1 MHNVSE
7 KAGLVERVWPVL
19 GLVLLVGLIT
29 IVASV
34 SGSATLSR
42 TVTEALIRIVVVVG
56 IYIFVGNSGVLSFGH
71 ISFMA
76 IGAYATAWQTCCPQ
90 LKPFTM
96 RGLPNFLV
104 HTTVPTLPAAIAS
117 GALAAAFGLV
127 VGAVIMRLSGI
138 AASIATLALLFIIE
152 VIYSNWQ
159 SVTLGKG
166 SIVGLPTYVTP
177 AVAFAWAVV
186 AMVAAYAF
194 QRSRF
199 GLELRAAREDEVAA
213 RALGVDIYRQRLIA
227 FTISAFF
234 VGIGGV
240 LYGHFLGVIS
250 IDVFFLD
257 TTFLTLAMLVVG
269 GMRSLA
275 GAVVGVLVLSAVIE
289 VLRRLETGIDIGG
302 FVVSVPSGTQE
313 IVLAV
318 AMLLIFLIRP
328 RGMMAGR
335 ELRWIFRKGP
345 GKEIDRPALDEAPL

>member
-1 MHNVSE
+1 MRDGPDTMG
-7 KAGLVERVWPVL
+7 ALERSWPVL
-19 GLVLLVGLIT
+19 GLIIMVGAIT
-29 IVASV
+29 LATYAS
-34 SGSATLSR
+34 SSPTLSR
-42 TVTEALIRIVVVVG
+42 TVTEALVRIVVVVG

-76 IGAYATAWQTCCPQ
+76 IGAYGTAWQTCCPQ

-96 RGLPNFLV
+96 RGLPDFLV
-104 HTTVPTLPAAIAS
+104 HTTVPALPAALAG
-117 GALAAAFGLV
+117 GALAAGFGLAI
-127 VGAVIMRLSGI
+127 GTVIMRLSGV
-138 AASIATLALLFIIE
+138 AASIATLALLFIIN

-166 SIVGLPTYVTP
+166 SLVGLPTYVTP
-177 AVAFAWAVV
+177 AVAFAWVAV
-186 AMVAAYAF
+186 ALVAAFGY

-199 GLELRAAREDEVAA
+199 GLELRATREDEVTA
-213 RALGVDIYRQRLIA
+213 RALGINVYRQRLIA
-227 FTISAFF
+227 FTLSAFF

-275 GAVVGVLVLSAVIE
+275 GAVVGVLVISTVIE
-289 VLRRLETGIDIGG
+289 FLRQLETGIAVGAL
-302 FVVSVPSGTQE
+302 VLSVPSGTQE

-318 AMLLIFLIRP
+318 AMLLIFLYRP
-328 RGMMAGR
+328 RGIMAGR
-335 ELRWIFRKGP
+335 ELPWIFRRSP
-345 GKEIDRPALDEAPL
+345 ARSIEHPALDKAP

>member
-1 MHNVSE
+1 MPSAVE
-7 KAGLVERVWPVL
+7 KVGIVERTWPVL
-19 GLVLLVGLIT
+19 SLVLIVGAIT
-29 IVASV
+29 AAAAA
-34 SGSATLSR
+34 SGSAALSR
-42 TVTEALIRIVVVVG
+42 TVTEALVRIVVVVG

-104 HTTVPTLPAAIAS
+104 HNTMPTLPAAIAS
-117 GALAAAFGLV
+117 GALAAVFGLV

-138 AASIATLALLFIIE
+138 AASIATLALLFIIN

-166 SIVGLPTYVTP
+166 SLVGLPTYVTP
-177 AVAFAWAVV
+177 LVAFAWVVV
-186 AMVAAYAF
+186 AMTAAYTY

-213 RALGVDIYRQRLIA
+213 RALGIDIYRQRLIA

-275 GAVVGVLVLSAVIE
+275 GAVVGVLVLSAVVE

-302 FVVSVPSGTQE
+302 LAVSVPSGSQE

-318 AMLLIFLIRP
+318 AMLLIFLFRP
-328 RGMMAGR
+328 RGIMAGR
-335 ELRWIFRKGP
+335 ELQWIFNKSTN
-345 GKEIDRPALDEAPL
+345 KEIEQPALDKVP

>member
-1 MHNVSE
+1 MRAAAE
-7 KAGLVERVWPVL
+7 KVGILERIWPVL
-19 GLVLLVGLIT
+19 GLVLIVGLIT
-29 IVASV
+29 LAASA
-34 SGSATLSR
+34 SGSTTLSR
-42 TVTEALIRIVVVVG
+42 TVTEALVRIVVVVG

-104 HTTVPTLPAAIAS
+104 HNSVPTLPAAIAS
-117 GALAAAFGLV
+117 GVLAAAFGLV

-166 SIVGLPTYVTP
+166 SLVGLPTYVTP
-177 AVAFAWAVV
+177 MVAYAWVVV
-186 AMVAAYAF
+186 AMIAAYAF

-213 RALGVDIYRQRLIA
+213 RALGIDIYRQRLIA

-257 TTFLTLAMLVVG
+257 TTFLTLAMLIVG

-275 GAVVGVLVLSAVIE
+275 GAVIGVLVISAVIE
-289 VLRRLETGIDIGG
+289 ALRRLETGIDIGG

-318 AMLLIFLIRP
+318 AMLLIFLFRP
-328 RGMMAGR
+328 RGIMAGR
-335 ELRWIFRKGP
+335 ELQWVFRRGSS
-345 GKEIDRPALDEAPL
+345 GEIEQPALDEAP

>member
-1 MHNVSE
+1 MAGAFE
-7 KAGLVERVWPVL
+7 KAGIVERFWPVL
-19 GLVLLVGLIT
+19 GLILIVGLIT
-29 IVASV
+29 IIATA
-34 SGSATLSR
+34 SGSAALSR
-42 TVTEALIRIVVVVG
+42 TVTEALVRIVVVVG

-90 LKPFTM
+90 LKPLTM

-104 HTTVPTLPAAIAS
+104 HNTIPTLPAAIAS
-117 GALAAAFGLV
+117 GALAAVFGLV

-159 SVTLGKG
+159 NVTLGKG
-166 SIVGLPTYVTP
+166 SLVGLPTYVTP
-177 AVAFAWAVV
+177 FVAFAWAVV
-186 AMVAAYAF
+186 AMTAAFIY

-213 RALGVDIYRQRLIA
+213 RALGIDIYRQRLIA
-227 FTISAFF
+227 FTLSAFF

-289 VLRRLETGIDIGG
+289 ILRRLETGIDIGG
-302 FVVSVPSGTQE
+302 LTVSVPSGTQE

-318 AMLLIFLIRP
+318 AMLLIFLFRP
-328 RGMMAGR
+328 RGIMGGR
-335 ELRWIFRKGP
+335 ELQWIFNKGAK
-345 GKEIDRPALDEAPL
+345 GEIEQAALDEAP

>member
-1 MHNVSE
+1 MANAAE
-7 KAGLVERVWPVL
+7 KAVLAERIWPVL
-19 GLVLLVGLIT
+19 GLILIVGLIT
-29 IVASV
+29 LIATA
-34 SGSATLSR
+34 SGSTELSR
-42 TVTEALIRIVVVVG
+42 TVTEALVRIVVVVG

-76 IGAYATAWQTCCPQ
+76 IGAYGTAWQTCCPQ

-104 HTTVPTLPAAIAS
+104 HTTIPTLPAALAS
-117 GALAAAFGLV
+117 GALAAVFGLV

-138 AASIATLALLFIIE
+138 AASIATLALLFIIN

-166 SIVGLPTYVTP
+166 SLVGLPTYVTTL
-177 AVAFAWAVV
+177 VAFTWVV
-186 AMVAAYAF
+186 VTMIAAYVY
-194 QRSRF
+194 QCSRF

-213 RALGVDIYRQRLIA
+213 RALGIDIYRQRLIA
-227 FTISAFF
+227 FAISAFF

-275 GAVVGVLVLSAVIE
+275 GAVVGVLIISAVIE
-289 VLRRLETGIDIGG
+289 VLRRLETGIDING
-302 FVVSVPSGTQE
+302 FVISLPSGSQE

-318 AMLLIFLIRP
+318 AMLLIFLFRP
-328 RGMMAGR
+328 RGIMAGR
-335 ELRWIFRKGP
+335 ELQWIFSKGANR
-345 GKEIDRPALDEAPL
+345 EVEQPALDEAP

>member
-1 MHNVSE
+1 MHTAIE
-7 KAGLVERVWPVL
+7 KAGVVERVWPVL
-19 GLVLLVGLIT
+19 GLVLIVGLIT
-29 IVASV
+29 LIAAL
-34 SGSATLSR
+34 SGSPALSR
-42 TVTEALIRIVVVVG
+42 TVTEALVRIVVVIG

-104 HTTVPTLPAAIAS
+104 HNTVPTLPAAIAS

-166 SIVGLPTYVTP
+166 SLVGLPTYVTP
-177 AVAFAWAVV
+177 VVAFAWVVV
-186 AMVAAYAF
+186 AMIAAYAY

-199 GLELRAAREDEVAA
+199 GLELRAAREDEIAA
-213 RALGVDIYRQRLIA
+213 RALGIDIYRQRLIA

-257 TTFLTLAMLVVG
+257 MTFLTLAMLVVG

-302 FVVSVPSGTQE
+302 FAVSVPSGTQE

-318 AMLLIFLIRP
+318 AMLLIFLFRP
-328 RGMMAGR
+328 RGIMAGR
-335 ELRWIFRKGP
+335 ELQWIFSKTLR
-345 GKEIDRPALDEAPL
+345 KEIEHPALDKAP

>member
-1 MHNVSE
+1 MPHPTGRMG
-7 KAGLVERVWPVL
+7 ALERCWPVL
-19 GLVLLVGLIT
+19 GLILMVGAIT
-29 IVASV
+29 IATYASD
-34 SGSATLSR
+34 SLTLSR
-42 TVTEALIRIVVVVG
+42 TVTEALVRIVVVVG

-90 LKPFTM
+90 LKPYTM
-96 RGLPNFLV
+96 RGLPDFML
-104 HTTVPTLPAAIAS
+104 HITVPALPAALTG
-117 GALAAAFGLV
+117 GALAAAFGLAI
-127 VGAVIMRLSGI
+127 GAVIMRLSGV
-138 AASIATLALLFIIE
+138 AASIATLALLFIIN

-166 SIVGLPTYVTP
+166 SLVGLPTYVTP
-177 AVAFAWAVV
+177 AVAFAWVV
-186 AMVAAYAF
+186 VTLVAAFAF
-194 QRSRF
+194 QGSRF
-199 GLELRAAREDEVAA
+199 GLELRATREDEVSA
-213 RALGVDIYRQRLIA
+213 RALGINVYRQRLIA

-275 GAVVGVLVLSAVIE
+275 GAVVGVLVISTVIE
-289 VLRRLETGIDIGG
+289 VLRQLETGIAVGG
-302 FVVSVPSGTQE
+302 RVLSVPSGTQE

-318 AMLLIFLIRP
+318 AMLLIFLYRP
-328 RGMMAGR
+328 RGIMAGR
-335 ELRWIFRKGP
+335 ELPWLFRRSAATRI
-345 GKEIDRPALDEAPL
+345 ERPALDEAP

>member
-1 MHNVSE
+1 
-7 KAGLVERVWPVL
+7 
-19 GLVLLVGLIT
+19 
-29 IVASV
+29 
-34 SGSATLSR
+34 
-42 TVTEALIRIVVVVG
+42 
-56 IYIFVGNSGVLSFGH
+56 
-71 ISFMA
+71 
-76 IGAYATAWQTCCPQ
+76 

-104 HTTVPTLPAAIAS
+104 HTTIPMLPAALAS
-117 GALAAAFGLV
+117 GTLAALFGLV

-138 AASIATLALLFIIE
+138 AASIATLALLFIIN

-177 AVAFAWAVV
+177 LVAFTWVV
-186 AMVAAYAF
+186 VTVIAAYVY
-194 QRSRF
+194 QLSRF

-213 RALGVDIYRQRLIA
+213 RALGIDIYRQRLIA

-275 GAVVGVLVLSAVIE
+275 GAVVGVLIISAVIE
-289 VLRRLETGIDIGG
+289 VLRQMETGIDIGG
-302 FVVSVPSGTQE
+302 IVISLPSGSQE

-318 AMLLIFLIRP
+318 AMLLIFLFRP
-328 RGMMAGR
+328 RGIMAGR
-335 ELRWIFRKGP
+335 ELQLIFNKGAN
-345 GKEIDRPALDEAPL
+345 KEVEQPALDKAP

>member
-1 MHNVSE
+1 MRRPAA
-7 KAGLVERVWPVL
+7 KTTMVERVWPVL
-19 GLVLLVGLIT
+19 GLVLIVGLIT
-29 IVASV
+29 LIASA

-42 TVTEALIRIVVVVG
+42 TVTEALVRIVVVVG

-96 RGLPNFLV
+96 RGLPSFLV
-104 HTTVPTLPAAIAS
+104 HNTVPTLPAAIAS
-117 GALAAAFGLV
+117 GALAAAFALL
-127 VGAVIMRLSGI
+127 VGAIIMRLSGI

-166 SIVGLPTYVTP
+166 SLVGLPTYVTP
-177 AVAFAWAVV
+177 VVAFAWVVV
-186 AMVAAYAF
+186 ALIAAYAY

-213 RALGVDIYRQRLIA
+213 RALGIDIYRQRLIA

-275 GAVVGVLVLSAVIE
+275 GAVMGVLVISAVIE
-289 VLRRLETGIDIGG
+289 ALRRLETGIDIGG
-302 FVVSVPSGTQE
+302 FVMSVPSGTQE
-313 IVLAV
+313 IVLAL
-318 AMLLIFLIRP
+318 AMLLIFLFRP
-328 RGMMAGR
+328 RGIMAGR
-335 ELRWIFRKGP
+335 ELRWTFGRGSRR
-345 GKEIDRPALDEAPL
+345 EVEQPALDKAP